1 MADAA
6 AEAAPAPRPSRK
18 PLLIGA
24 VLALLLGGGGFAA
37 GYLGLLSGLLDG
49 MGGEEAQAESSVLPA
64 DSVFLPIDPM
74 IVSLGP
80 LHDVRQLRVSATLEV
95 PAERQAEVARLMPRL
110 LDVLNGYLRAVEPE
124 DFAAPGALIRIRA
137 QMLRRLQVV
146 AGEGR
151 VRDLLL
157 TEFVL
162 N

>member
-6 AEAAPAPRPSRK
+6 AEAAPAPRSSRK
-18 PLLIGA
+18 PLMIGA
-24 VLALLLGGGGFAA
+24 VLALSLGGAGFAA
-37 GYLGLLSGLLDG
+37 GYLGLFSGLLAG
-49 MGGEEAQAESSVLPA
+49 LGGGDAESSLLPA
-64 DSVFLPIDPM
+64 DTVFLPIDPM

-80 LHDVRQLRVSATLEV
+80 LQDIRQLRVSATLEV
-95 PAERQAEVARLMPRL
+95 PVERQAEVARLMPRL

-137 QMLRRLQVV
+137 QMLRRLQIV

>member
-6 AEAAPAPRPSRK
+6 ADAAPAPRPSRK

-37 GYLGLLSGLLDG
+37 GYLGLIPGLLSGSSNR
-49 MGGEEAQAESSVLPA
+49 QAESAGPA
-64 DSVFLPIDPM
+64 ATVFLPLDPM

-80 LHDVRQLRVSATLEV
+80 LGNVRQLRVSATLEV
-95 PAERQAEVARLMPRL
+95 PTERQAELARLMPRL

-137 QMLRRLQVV
+137 QMLRRLQIV